1 MSIKHLHIYKQWR
14 SVGNNTAISFLPR
27 SRRRSKVDFQCATKG
42 AYTNISI
49 QKKNLYYIIKSGHQ
63 NFFKLS
69 LVAYIKAW
77 ILKKQDYETRRY
89 IMPIYIHAP
98 TNHFLLEG
106 RYMLEVVR
114 SGWWVPLQASSIY
127 LIFQPAISYLVKAI
141 LAAHEP
147 LDCFHRR
154 REETTPPPVT
164 LRCLSG
170 LSSAIGNMENRSG
183 GGPHGPWPSLY
194 SWEAGSDVMV
204 SLLVLENLNTAS
216 FLPWKAEISFFYFL
230 SQAFQGRGHNW
241 GLIDPR
247 CIHKEDLPQLIS
259 IKRDQKNK

>member
-98 TNHFLLEG
+98 TKHFLPEG

-127 LIFQPAISYLVKAI
+127 LIFHPAISYLVKAI

-147 LDCFHRR
+147 LDCFHRQW
-154 REETTPPPVT
+154 EGTTPPLSPSGASPGSPV
-164 LRCLSG
+164 
-170 LSSAIGNMENRSG
+170 RSG
-183 GGPHGPWPSLY
+183 TWRTDPAVARMVPGHLY
-194 SWEAGSDVMV
+194 IPGRLEAMSWCH
-204 SLLVLENLNTAS
+204 
-216 FLPWKAEISFFYFL
+216 FWCWKI
-230 SQAFQGRGHNW
+230 
-241 GLIDPR
+241 
-247 CIHKEDLPQLIS
+247 
-259 IKRDQKNK
+259 